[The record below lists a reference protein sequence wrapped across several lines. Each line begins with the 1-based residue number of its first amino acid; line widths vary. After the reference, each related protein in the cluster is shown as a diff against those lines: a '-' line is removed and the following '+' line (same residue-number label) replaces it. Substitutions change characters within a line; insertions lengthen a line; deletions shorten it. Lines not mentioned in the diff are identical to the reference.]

1 MQTKVTFLS
10 ILLIVALMFNTC
22 KKDDLNDT
30 GTLVFKGVKPFS
42 AQQSANAAMLKS
54 TKSGSNTHVMH
65 TANFKGFIKEIWASQ
80 ELVTENIP
88 DDFTWYKI
96 GESNDFKLFEE
107 YSFTTDNLPVGD
119 YKSIKMV
126 IKNSI
131 TRIAVYQSDINKTV
145 EMSGSISEKGCS
157 DNTLLTQY
165 FSKRGNHSLGVN
177 GLFYC
182 ASSGETVRGF
192 KIKPNEI
199 TTIYWRLGNPD
210 SKITDCT
217 FEWIDVNGNNAW
229 DCGIDI
235 TDNFD
240 CNPETPMFS
249 FSVDDGE
256 VDPVI
261 LNAVSDI
268 DGNRYNAVMI
278 GNQIW
283 MQEDLKTT
291 RLNDGTYLM
300 IWEEYK
306 KYLKDNPPAPPPVPA
321 PPTPPLRSM
330 QNNNPNLVN
339 ISGCLYSWT
348 AIKTGKLCPQGWH
361 VPSDNEWETLVTYLG
376 KNAGGKLK
384 DTGTWHVPNEGA
396 TNESEFTALPGGGLL
411 WQTIT
416 GPIGGADL
424 SDFRYSG
431 VGKEGYWWSSTDMW
445 GRRLTNT
452 SNEVIREQFIKT
464 SFSIMMDFIGE
475 SQLSCRCVKD

>member
-1 MQTKVTFLS
+1 MKINVFFYS
-10 ILLIVALMFNTC
+10 FVLIVSLLFNAC
-22 KKDDLNDT
+22 NKNDLNDT

-42 AQQSANAAMLKS
+42 VQKSAKTGFIISSKA
-54 TKSGSNTHVMH
+54 GSNPHVMH
-65 TANFKGFIKEIWASQ
+65 TANFKGFITEIWVSQ
-80 ELVTENIP
+80 ELVAEGIP
-88 DDFTWYKI
+88 DDFKWYKI
-96 GESNDFKLFEE
+96 GESNELKLFEE
-107 YSFTTDNLPVGD
+107 YSFSADGLPAGD

-126 IKNSI
+126 FKNTI

-145 EMSGSISEKGCS
+145 EMSGSITEEGCA
-157 DNTLLTQY
+157 DNTLITQY
-165 FSKRGNHSLGVN
+165 FSKRGNHSIGQN

-192 KIKPNEI
+192 KIKPDEI

-217 FEWIDVNGNNAW
+217 FNWFDVNGNNAW
-229 DCGIDI
+229 DCSLDSLR
-235 TDNFD
+235 NFNCTVD
-240 CNPETPMFS
+240 TPMFS
-249 FSVDDGE
+249 FGVDDGE
-256 VDPVI
+256 EDPVI
-261 LNAVSDI
+261 RNAVTDT
-268 DGNRYNAVMI
+268 DGNTYNAVKI

-283 MQEDLKTT
+283 MKEDLKTT

-300 IWEEYK
+300 TWEEYK
-306 KYLKDNPPAPPPVPA
+306 KYLKDNPPAPPPVPM

-330 QNNNPNLVN
+330 QNNNPSLMN

-361 VPSDNEWETLVTYLG
+361 VPADNEWGTLVTYLG

-384 DTGTWHVPNEGA
+384 EISTWHQPNEGA

-416 GPIGGADL
+416 GPYGGADL

-431 VGKEGYWWSSTDMW
+431 VGKEGFWWSSTDKW
-445 GRRLTNT
+445 GRKLTNT
-452 SNEVIREQFIKT
+452 SNEVIREQFNKT
-464 SFSIMMDFIGE
+464 SFSIMMDFVGE
-475 SQLSCRCVKD
+475 LQLSCRCIKD